1 MRAKEFLIV
10 EDTSDPAVVKTQEK
24 LRDLGYD
31 LGQYGPKG
39 DGVDGIVGPYTQAA
53 MDAYAKGI
61 DPKNTQ
67 KPDPLAIQTYEKEH
81 PKTRRSTRKQS
92 SGKTQ
97 LPVDGPVSSPFGH
110 RTSVGA
116 AHDHNG
122 TDFAVPTGTE
132 VVAPEAGV
140 VTGAGSG
147 SGGEGI
153 YVTLDANGTVHKF
166 FHLSKILVN
175 TNDQVSAGDVL
186 ALSGNTGRST
196 GPHLHWETHVAG
208 TPVDPMR
215 NVA

>member
-10 EDTSDPAVVKTQEK
+10 ETTSDPTVVETQEK

-53 MDAYAKGI
+53 IDAYAKGI

-67 KPDPLAIQTYEKEH
+67 KPDPLAIQAYEKEH
-81 PKTRRSTRKQS
+81 RTTRRVTRKQS

-116 AHDHNG
+116 AHSHNG

-132 VVAPEAGV
+132 VVAPASGII
-140 VTGAGSG
+140 TGAGAG
-147 SGGEGI
+147 SGGEGN
-153 YVTLDANGTVHKF
+153 YVTLDADGTVHKF

-175 TNDQVSAGDVL
+175 ADDQVMAGEVL